1 MLRAMRGAGAEIK
14 YKAPRS
20 LSSLP
25 QNIPQRPN
33 YGGDRQIRL
42 RSELDGSNS
51 ALRIWRRRCRQ
62 LTHLRRGRSAEG
74 IFQGLNV
81 CMILEVELSCEHL

>member
-1 MLRAMRGAGAEIK
+1 LHAMRGAGAEIK

-25 QNIPQRPN
+25 QNSPQRPN

-42 RSELDGSNS
+42 RAQLDAAIPSCGFGGADAGNLPISV
-51 ALRIWRRRCRQ
+51 
-62 LTHLRRGRSAEG
+62 AEG
-74 IFQGLNV
+74 KPRASSKV
-81 CMILEVELSCEHL
+81 